1 MRAKFILE
9 GWWGKGILDGDTPSD
24 IKDILLQEFEEE
36 SPDFIS
42 ALSVEQFMLGTLE
55 NWSGWWQ
62 RDDGISI
69 GYQVLG
75 VFLMD
80 LNIKMGDGLK
90 IRIIEEAEK
99 DIWASR
105 NLERKKVVKEFIY
118 KIKKY

>member
-99 DIWASR
+99 DIWALR
-105 NLERKKVVKEFIY
+105 NLERKKVIKEFIY